1 MRKYHYIPLILAL
14 ASSCTHDYFPST
26 GGEDTVICMNARLN
40 TAETKHKVQITGS
53 EVNRTIPMENA
64 VVIMSV
70 GEGPSDT
77 AHVRRDGFAYFD
89 KAIKASDTIRLS
101 SGAAS
106 VSVSGLPEPEGSI
119 LDATYSLR
127 YSPAGSTVKV
137 RIRRNPDT
145 DNFYIVQLVTRQYAI
160 RDNNQE
166 VLMDDSLTILKLDM
180 EPYPLQKY
188 PRMFVVDSDAFGD
201 NDYCDITL
209 YSKKR
214 LLGFHGMSNI
224 FIDYTNYPNY
234 PPVIEPET
242 YTGSL
247 LFAARISALNRD
259 DYWTLRYMAD
269 NPTFALGDNLDNTL
283 SELPLVRIPQIYPEN
298 VKGGIG
304 LVSVRSAKEIPIAKW
319 ELHYNVDNYTNP
331 DATPLPLE

>member
-209 YSKKR
+209 YAVFVAGFGDLTQVVQGEILRRARAHSARAHRQPPGRGAPAR
-214 LLGFHGMSNI
+214 LRPGERRLYGGGGH
-224 FIDYTNYPNY
+224 
-234 PPVIEPET
+234 
-242 YTGSL
+242 
-247 LFAARISALNRD
+247 AR
-259 DYWTLRYMAD
+259 
-269 NPTFALGDNLDNTL
+269 GC
-283 SELPLVRIPQIYPEN
+283 
-298 VKGGIG
+298 
-304 LVSVRSAKEIPIAKW
+304 
-319 ELHYNVDNYTNP
+319 
-331 DATPLPLE
+331 PLPGVRLPRLQRLRARAPRQPL